1 MKIAVGSRYI
11 QKSLSDVSYKIKPLI
26 PALSRLAVQLAMV
39 GMSFLVSRIP
49 VYEGNCLFGI
59 SFVVGSANSYSL
71 SVLIGFILNAWF
83 GGNLIE
89 NSTFLAAAGVAATV
103 RIIVNSN
110 AKKTKT
116 NSFVP
121 SLIACLVSVAIT
133 EISIVIFS
141 ETFSFRMLGLL
152 VSKSAFISAFSYFY
166 YIATN
171 YINDRH
177 FTKIGMQEGFCCS
190 FAFATMLMALYPI
203 NISVVSLG
211 RVVAFA
217 FVVSSFYFLTTKFSI
232 AVSVAAACAVV
243 FSEHEFA
250 FAALGLIAA
259 GTISSFVKEK
269 GRALYAIVFVCG
281 AIMFSATSNSHFY
294 SIAYITEVIVA
305 TLVFLLIPIKYKVI
319 ENSGI
324 KLHRSAA
331 LAVESRL
338 LSMSAAMKDICSI
351 LERNLTETAKN
362 KEIEKL
368 YNTAVDKVCRGCTLM
383 SYCWVKCYNNSTE
396 ALNSITPILS
406 ASGEVTKDQV
416 FSAFDNRCINCSELS
431 EIISEQ
437 YLKYIET
444 QRINRNAKLFR
455 GLLKRQFHALSQML
469 SCSAKELRSMYEW
482 DENDSARI
490 YIYAERL
497 RIPIDTAS
505 CVYDAAHHPT
515 ITIRLK
521 KSIDDRLLKRF
532 SAAISSAVGVTLSPP
547 IIKKNA
553 NSVTLFYSEQPRYI
567 VHTAVS
573 QRAAY
578 GEVCGD
584 VYTVF
589 ADTKGIVHLVLA
601 DGMGTGELAAKD
613 GTVCCAF
620 MRRLMENGFPA
631 LRAAEI
637 ANSTMSMKEDSE
649 SACTL
654 DSLSF
659 DMYSGNMSLFKA
671 GAAPTYLFG
680 GGGVKKLSY
689 PTLPVGIFSEVTG
702 REFRHK
708 LMHGDIIAMVSDGT
722 IGNDGSFIEK
732 ILKERSGQKAE
743 DICLAIK
750 DHAVIRGGTP
760 DDVTVIVA
768 KIEQSKSS

>member
-1 MKIAVGSRYI
+1 MKLALNSKDIS
-11 QKSLSDVSYKIKPLI
+11 KNFSNFSFKIKPLTPVI
-26 PALSRLAVQLAMV
+26 ARISVQLFMATVSFLLSRV
-39 GMSFLVSRIP
+39 P
-49 VYEGNCLFGI
+49 VLEGSCLFGI
-59 SFVVGSANSYSL
+59 SLVAGSSNSYSM

-103 RIIVNSN
+103 RFIVNTN
-110 AKKTKT
+110 IKKARFK
-116 NSFVP
+116 SFAP
-121 SLIACLVSVAIT
+121 SLIACLVSIAIT
-133 EISIVIFS
+133 EISVFIFS
-141 ETFSFRMLGLL
+141 QTFSIRVLGLL
-152 VSKSAFISAFSYFY
+152 VAKSALIACFAYFY
-166 YIATN
+166 NTATEFLSEQ
-171 YINDRH
+171 H
-177 FTKIGMQEGFCCS
+177 FGKISTVEGVCCA
-190 FAFATMLMALYPI
+190 FAFATVLMSLYPLH
-203 NISVVSLG
+203 ISVVSFG
-211 RVVAFA
+211 RVVAFVS
-217 FVVSSFYFLTTKFSI
+217 VVASFYFLTTKFSI
-232 AVSVAAACAVV
+232 AVAVAAASAVV
-243 FSEHEFA
+243 FSEPDFA

-259 GTISSFVKEK
+259 GTIASFIKEK
-269 GRALYAIVFVCG
+269 SRAIYAIVFLTG
-281 AIMFSATSNSHFY
+281 AIMFASVSSSHFFAV
-294 SIAYITEVIVA
+294 SYITEAIFA
-305 TLVFLLIPIKYKVI
+305 TLIFLIIPIKYKVI

-351 LERNLTETAKN
+351 LERNLTETEKH
-362 KEIEKL
+362 KDLEKL
-368 YNTAVDKVCRGCTLM
+368 YNSAVDRICRGCTMM
-383 SYCWVKCYNNSTE
+383 SYCWVKCYNDSTT
-396 ALNSITPILS
+396 ALSSITPILS
-406 ASGEVTKDQV
+406 KSGQVTKEEV
-416 FSAFDNRCINCSELS
+416 FAAFNQRCINCSELS
-431 EIISEQ
+431 ELINEQ

-444 QRINRNAKLFR
+444 QRINKNAKLFK
-455 GLLKRQFHALSQML
+455 GLLKRQFHAFSQML

-521 KSIDDRLLKRF
+521 KEIDERLLKRF
-532 SAAISSAVGVTLSPP
+532 SAVIASTVGVTLSPP

-553 NSVTLFYSEQPRYI
+553 SSVTLFYSEQPRYI

-573 QRAAY
+573 QRAAF
-578 GEVCGD
+578 GDICGD

-601 DGMGTGELAAKD
+601 DGMGTGEAAAKD
-613 GTVCCAF
+613 GAVCCAF

-671 GAAPTYLFG
+671 GAAPTYLLG
-680 GGGVKKLSY
+680 SGNIKKLNY

-708 LMHGDIIAMVSDGT
+708 LINGDIIAMVSDGT
-722 IGNDGSFIEK
+722 YGNDGRFIEK
-732 ILKERSGQKAE
+732 ILKERSHQKAE

-750 DHAVIRGGTP
+750 DHAVLHNGAP
-760 DDVTVIVA
+760 DDITVIIA
-768 KIEQSKSS
+768 KIEETTK